1 MGELRKLGTIGS
13 LGLLLSSSLIFGSS
27 QAALAATCRPGT
39 AVPLTNLGGKV
50 LTATTFEG
58 NTLSPFVATRSGNG
72 TVAVASPRAHTGT
85 CSVRLRATDTV
96 GSVANMGYGLE
107 AGTNRASA
115 DAWVNIVS
123 GGLRGNNVPYVR
135 FFSGGTRAADVF
147 RDNATGTP
155 WLRTTNPNGT
165 FAYTKLLARNMTLNT
180 WHHVQMQVRANGDK
194 SSIEIWL
201 DGAPVFSNN
210 RVVLGATSLSKVQFG
225 AEHPRQMGDSYIDD
239 VVVRK

>member
-39 AVPLTNLGGKV
+39 AVPVTNLGGKV

-58 NTLSPFVATRSGNG
+58 NTLAPFVVSRAGNG
-72 TVAVASPRAHTGT
+72 TVTVASPTAHTGT
-85 CSVRLRATDTV
+85 CSARLRATDTL
-96 GSVANMGYGLE
+96 GSVANMGYGLG
-107 AGTNRASA
+107 AGTTRASA

-135 FFSGGTRAADVF
+135 FFSGATRIADVF

-155 WLRTTNPNGT
+155 WLRITNPNGT
-165 FAYTKLLARNMTLNT
+165 FSYTKLSVANMRLNA
-180 WHHVQMQVRANGDK
+180 WHHVQMQVRANGEK
-194 SSIEIWL
+194 SSVEIWL
-201 DGAPVFSNN
+201 DGAKVFSNN

-225 AEHPRQMGDSYIDD
+225 AEHPRQMGDTYVDD
-239 VVVRK
+239 VVIRR

>member
-27 QAALAATCRPGT
+27 QAALAANCRAGT
-39 AVPLTNLGGKV
+39 AVPLSNLGGKI

-58 NTLSPFVATRSGNG
+58 NTLAPFVATRSGNG
-72 TVAVASPRAHTGT
+72 TVAVASPTAHTGT
-85 CSVRLRATDTV
+85 CSAHLQATNTL

-107 AGTNRASA
+107 AGTKRASA

-135 FFSGGTRAADVF
+135 FFSGATRIADVF

-155 WLRTTNPNGT
+155 WLRITNPNGT
-165 FAYTKLLARNMTLNT
+165 FSFTKLSAANMRLNA
-180 WHHVQMQVRANGDK
+180 WHHVQMQVRANGEK

-201 DGAPVFSNN
+201 DGAKVFSNN
-210 RVVLGATSLSKVQFG
+210 RVVLGDTSLSKVQFG
-225 AEHPRQMGDSYIDD
+225 AEHPRQMGDSYVDD
-239 VVVRK
+239 VIIRR